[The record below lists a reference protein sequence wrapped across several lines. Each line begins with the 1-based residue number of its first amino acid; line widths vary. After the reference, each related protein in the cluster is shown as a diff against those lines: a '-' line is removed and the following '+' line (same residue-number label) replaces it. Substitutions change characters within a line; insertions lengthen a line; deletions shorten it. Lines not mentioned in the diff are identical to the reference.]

1 MKVGII
7 REGKTPPDKRVPL
20 SPEQCAL
27 VKKQYPNIELV
38 VQPSPIR
45 KFQDDTYREQG
56 IELQEDLSD
65 CDVLFGVKEVPM
77 DMLISNKTYFFFSH
91 TFKLQPYNAKLLRT
105 ILDKKIRLVDYEVIK
120 DEKGKRLIGFG
131 RYAGI
136 VGCYNGIRT
145 YGLKHKLYDLK
156 PAHLCED
163 RLEMESELSKVKFPA
178 NTKLVLTGF
187 GRVGHGARETLAKLG
202 MKEVDK
208 EAFLSEEFD
217 EAVFTHL
224 NTQDYNRRKS
234 DGGFDKSEFYKDP
247 SGYESCFMQYA
258 SVANMYIPCHY
269 WSEGSPFIFT
279 RSDMKEKAWNIS
291 VVADI
296 SCDIDGPV
304 ASTIRPSTIADP
316 IYGYDPETES
326 EVDFTKENAI
336 AVMAVDNLPCELPKD
351 ASADFGN
358 ELIKHVLPALFGED
372 PTDIIGRASE
382 TNLNGELTPQ
392 FSYLQEYADAAK

>member
-105 ILDKKIRLVDYEVIK
+105 ILDKQIRLVDYEVIK